1 MSRYCTAAF
10 CGSYPWSLTMRLTVR
25 PQTPPLEFCWAQNI
39 WLAFVSG
46 PASGANT
53 PERSVRTPSVMVLS
67 VTPGPALIDPPP
79 PDDELV
85 ELEEPLL
92 PQAATA
98 SARMT
103 ATVNTRRTRVMRCAP
118 WGWVARP
125 GNGEPVPPA
134 RPRPG
139 SRLRRP
145 RRRRGSGRR
154 RWAAARCRRVTP
166 RAAGGRRGAE
176 APLPGV

>member
-39 WLAFVSG
+39 WLALVSG

-53 PERSVRTPSVMVLS
+53 PERSVRTPSEMVLS
-67 VTPGPALIDPPP
+67 VTPGPVLTDPPP
-79 PDDELV
+79 PPDEPP

-103 ATVNTRRTRVMRCAP
+103 ATAKTRRTGVRRGP
-118 WGWVARP
+118 LEKGVARP
-125 GNGEPVPPA
+125 GPGEPVQPT

-139 SRLRRP
+139 S
-145 RRRRGSGRR
+145 GRR
-154 RWAAARCRRVTP
+154 RPP
-166 RAAGGRRGAE
+166 RH
-176 APLPGV
+176 